1 MIKIIL
7 EFKLFS
13 NEGKHT
19 MGCGRINA
27 YRAKKSQKVI
37 TGLGGFFA
45 NETMEGFQLTRVKG
59 QVCVHGNLLLR

>member
-1 MIKIIL
+1 MKVSIRWDDGQC
-7 EFKLFS
+7 S
-13 NEGKHT
+13 
-19 MGCGRINA
+19 CGRINA